1 MADNKKAKGGARS
14 SARLA
19 AVQALF
25 QIEAS
30 NTPAK
35 IVVKEFIDHRI
46 NEIIDETPL
55 EKADAKFFSD
65 VVLGTS
71 EQQEEIDGLIIANLS
86 DDWTIERIESVARAA
101 IRAGIYEL
109 LARIDVPTKVI
120 INEYID
126 ATKAFFDDGTPSF
139 VNGILDKIAKE
150 KRKK

>member
-19 AVQALF
+19 AVQALY
-25 QIEAS
+25 QIETNGS
-30 NTPAK
+30 PAK
-35 IVVKEFIDHRI
+35 IIVKEFVDHRI
-46 NEIIDETPL
+46 GETIDDTPL
-55 EKADAKFFSD
+55 EKADVKFFTD
-65 VVLGTS
+65 VVLGTQ
-71 EQQEEIDGLIIANLS
+71 ERIEEIDQLIISKLG
-86 DDWTIERIESVARAA
+86 DDWTLDRIESVARAA

-109 LARIDVPTKVI
+109 LARIDVPTSVI

-150 KRKK
+150 KRS